1 MIFCGK
7 AFSRCGRLSCEV
19 ARSAREVNGAKAW
32 KERAADGHAFAFT
45 RLVTRGLTMHFSYS
59 DGALEIA
66 A

>member
-7 AFSRCGRLSCEV
+7 AFSLCGRLCCEV
-19 ARSAREVNGAKAW
+19 ARSPREVNGAKVR
-32 KERAADGHAFAFT
+32 KERAGGRHAFAFT